1 MSKFLYNRVSR
12 RELKDRLQHSADP
25 RVTLSF
31 YKYVRLKNPVFF
43 RNHLY
48 DLFESVGVLGRIY
61 VAGEGVNAQLSV
73 PENRYEDFK
82 TALNSI
88 DFFQG
93 MRLNVAVEA
102 EGKSFFALIIKVRDK
117 IVADGID
124 DPDFDPAQTGRHL
137 KAAEWNAL
145 MNDPNTVVVDMR
157 NHYESEVGHFDNA
170 ILPPVATFR
179 EELPLVAEQL
189 ADQKERNVLMYC
201 TGGIRCEKAS
211 AYMRYRG
218 FKNVF
223 QLEGG
228 IIEYARQVRA
238 QGLENKFIGKNF
250 VFDERLGERISPD
263 VIAHCHQCGAPCD
276 DHTNCANDYCHLLF
290 IQCPACKAAYENCCS
305 AECRDFAQ
313 LPEEVR
319 KEKAKSMRFNGSAF
333 GKGVYRAFRPTAEQ
347 SALGVQEAV

>member
-12 RELKDRLQHSADP
+12 RELKERLQHNPEP

-48 DLFESVGVLGRIY
+48 DLLESVGVMGRIY
-61 VAGEGVNAQLSV
+61 VAGEGVNAQISV

-82 TALNSI
+82 TAMNSI
-88 DFFQG
+88 EFFQG

-102 EGKSFFALIIKVRDK
+102 EGKSFFALIIKVREK
-117 IVADGID
+117 IVADGIN
-124 DPDFDPAQTGRHL
+124 DPDFDPSQTGRHL

-157 NHYESEVGHFDNA
+157 NHYESEVGHFENA

-179 EELPLVAEQL
+179 EELPFVAEQL
-189 ADQKERNVLMYC
+189 NDRKDCNVLMYC

-218 FKNVF
+218 FQNVF

-238 QGLENKFIGKNF
+238 QGLDNRFIGKNF

-263 VIAHCHQCGAPCD
+263 VIAHCHQCGAVSD
-276 DHTNCANDYCHLLF
+276 DHTNCANDHCHLLF
-290 IQCPACKAAYENCCS
+290 IQCPSCRTEYEGCCS
-305 AECRDFAQ
+305 AECRDFMH
-313 LPEEVR
+313 LPEDER
-319 KEKAKSMRFNGSAF
+319 KEKAKTMRFNGSTF
-333 GKGVYRAFRPTAEQ
+333 GKGVYRASRPTEEKL
-347 SALGVQEAV
+347 ALGV